1 MEAGTY
7 FLSLGSKITADGD
20 CSHEIRIS
28 LFLDRKEDSVL
39 KRKDI
44 TLLTK
49 GPCSQGSGLSS
60 SHVQMWE
67 LDHKEGRALKNSC
80 FWAVVLEKTLESPVD
95 SKEIKPVNLKI
106 NQPWILFGRTDAE
119 APIRWPSDSK
129 KTWLIEKDPDAGK
142 DWRQKKMVTED
153 EMVGWHHRFNGYELG
168 KTLGDGEGQE
178 SLACC
183 STWGCKESDT
193 TWWLSNNNR
202 NIKIIHT
209 LHSIPGQLASKS
221 THINGPSSV

>member
-1 MEAGTY
+1 
-7 FLSLGSKITADGD
+7 
-20 CSHEIRIS
+20 
-28 LFLDRKEDSVL
+28 
-39 KRKDI
+39 
-44 TLLTK
+44 
-49 GPCSQGSGLSS
+49 
-60 SHVQMWE
+60 
-67 LDHKEGRALKNSC
+67 
-80 FWAVVLEKTLESPVD
+80 
-95 SKEIKPVNLKI
+95 
-106 NQPWILFGRTDAE
+106 
-119 APIRWPSDSK
+119 
-129 KTWLIEKDPDAGK
+129 
-142 DWRQKKMVTED
+142 MVTED

-183 STWGCKESDT
+183 SPWGYKESDT